1 MAAVVPSG
9 MFPGDGGGTLAGRSR
24 RRGGEERGLDLV
36 SVFVPRVFLAIGL
49 SLSCFPLSFRGLVV
63 ILFPP
68 LG

>member
-1 MAAVVPSG
+1 MAAVIPSG

-36 SVFVPRVFLAIGL
+36 CVFVPRVFLVIGL
-49 SLSCFPLSFRGLVV
+49 SLSCTPLYFRGLVV
-63 ILFPP
+63 NLLLL